1 MRLAFITA
9 AFVVFVAGCG
19 ATVSPSPSQAAST
32 SSLAPSGAPV
42 VAACSKADVHASGG
56 PWGGAAGSRGADVV
70 VEYAGATSCLLP
82 PRPVVAVFDATGT
95 VVLQTRPIVATD
107 EPALSP
113 GRAWSFSM
121 LFSNWCDRAARLPLR
136 PVVVLASGELE
147 IGGLSMATSD
157 DLPPCNG
164 PGQPAALS
172 ATDWELR

>member
-1 MRLAFITA
+1 MRLAFVAA
-9 AFVVFVAGCG
+9 AFVVFAAGCG
-19 ATVSPSPSQAAST
+19 ATVSPSPSREASPNAAPT
-32 SSLAPSGAPV
+32 GASV
-42 VAACSKADVHASGG
+42 VAACSTADIHASGG

-70 VEYAGATSCLLP
+70 VDYDGATSCLLP
-82 PRPVVAVFDATGT
+82 PRPVVALFDATGS
-95 VVLQTRPIVATD
+95 VVVQTRPVVATD

-136 PVVVLASGELE
+136 PVVVLASGEVE
-147 IGGLSMATSD
+147 IGGLSVATSD

-172 ATDWELR
+172 ATDWEPR